1 MTDLSHPRHA
11 DEVAAVFDY
20 DRLRS
25 GMPVSGQSRR
35 FDRVPPTSA
44 LLPKTDIHREGRH
57 VSNVPIGDIGQEIYL
72 REEQKPE
79 ALVGQTAIS
88 GIDRHDI
95 IQMAIEPT

>member
-44 LLPKTDIHREGRH
+44 LPPKTDIHREGRH
-57 VSNVPIGDIGQEIYL
+57 VSNVPFPDSCTAANSYSITSSAGAHRRHG
-72 REEQKPE
+72 E
-79 ALVGQTAIS
+79 AERNGAFP
-88 GIDRHDI
+88 GY
-95 IQMAIEPT
+95 